1 MFDINTIFLLNDPPK
16 MVHRSTVNE
25 EYESLSC
32 FDGLGNAAQKAV
44 ENQVFHKEQ
53 LSEAEEFVKQVWEE
67 LKHGK
72 NHL

>member
-1 MFDINTIFLLNDPPK
+1 

-44 ENQVFHKEQ
+44 ENQVFHKEH